1 MREDVMNKI
10 FMQGGC
16 NPAPRQRQTEGLRQS
31 RLAPILPR
39 MSRIAHLPQRGVLE
53 ISGADRVA
61 FLNGLVSND
70 VSKAGPG
77 RAVWAA
83 LLTPQGKYLV
93 DFFILSDGER
103 FLLDLPLAEIPA
115 LTQKLRRFKLRSV
128 VEIKDCSDQLKVFAV
143 WDGVPPQIPLTAAD
157 PRLPHAG
164 YRCLSENETQTNASA
179 EEYAAH
185 RLALGLP
192 DGIPDL
198 EPDKTLLLEAG
209 FDELGGVDWEKGCYM
224 GQELTA
230 RTKYR
235 GLIKRRLLPV
245 RLERPGIPAGTP
257 IFSDGQEVGTLRSSQ
272 GGLGLATLRLDAL
285 EKNLSADGARIIP
298 CPPSWMKL
306 PAD

>member
-1 MREDVMNKI
+1 
-10 FMQGGC
+10 
-16 NPAPRQRQTEGLRQS
+16 
-31 RLAPILPR
+31 
-39 MSRIAHLPQRGVLE
+39 MSKIAHLPHRGVLE
-53 ISGADRVA
+53 INGADRVA
-61 FLNGLVSND
+61 FLNGLASND

-77 RAVWAA
+77 QAVWAA

-103 FLLDLPLAEIPA
+103 LLLDMPLAEIPA
-115 LTQKLRRFKLRSV
+115 LLQKLRRFKLRAAV
-128 VEIKDCSDQLKVFAV
+128 DIKDSSEQLQVFAA

-164 YRCLSENETQTNASA
+164 YRCLSEDGVQSNATVQD
-179 EEYAAH
+179 YAAH
-185 RLALGLP
+185 RIALGLP
-192 DGIPDL
+192 DGVPDL

-209 FDELGGVDWEKGCYM
+209 FDELSGVDWEKGCYM

-245 RLERPGIPAGTP
+245 KLERPGIPAGTP
-257 IFSDGQEVGTLRSSQ
+257 IMADGQEAGTLRSSE
-272 GGLGLATLRLDAL
+272 GGLGLATLRLDSL
-285 EKNLSADGARIIP
+285 NKTLSAEGAQITP

-306 PAD
+306 PAG